1 MKALVKLN
9 LTLEIIFVG
18 VNREF
23 ITPITATNII
33 FEKPYKLSENILVD
47 LDLSKSTKIGFC
59 DCLLKYIR
67 DYDNTFSINSI
78 KYLENLQKWQF
89 FFLID
94 VYQSQKEIS
103 EKLLDI
109 ENLWAFFDYPNQWEG
124 FIYYLPNLLTS
135 SPEGVYEVFCNYM
148 VSKISLLNIVIE

>member
-18 VNREF
+18 VDREF
-23 ITPITATNII
+23 ITPTTAINII

-47 LDLSKSTKIGFC
+47 LDLSKSTKIEFC
-59 DCLLKYIR
+59 ECLLKCIR
-67 DYDNTFSINSI
+67 DYDNTFAINSI
-78 KYLENLQKWQF
+78 KYLENLQKWQL

-94 VYQSQKEIS
+94 IYQSQKDIGN
-103 EKLLDI
+103 KLIDI
-109 ENLWAFFDYPNQWEG
+109 ENLWAFFDYPNQWES

-135 SPEGVYEVFCNYM
+135 SPEETYEVFCNYI
-148 VSKISLLNIVIE
+148 ISQISSLNITN